1 MIKNIGI
8 ITITQEAAKCFELM
22 QLIQRDVVVH
32 RTEENYM
39 TNQVYFYCSSYAF
52 DEVESAVIVPH
63 YDVVVDDSD
72 NGNQKVSFVR
82 RQ

>member
-1 MIKNIGI
+1 MIKNRGI

-22 QLIQRDVVVH
+22 QLIQRDIVVH
-32 RTEENYM
+32 RTEENYIK
-39 TNQVYFYCSSYAF
+39 NQVIFYCSGYVF
-52 DEVESAVIVPH
+52 DEVESAAAVPH

-72 NGNQKVSFVR
+72 KENPKVSFVR